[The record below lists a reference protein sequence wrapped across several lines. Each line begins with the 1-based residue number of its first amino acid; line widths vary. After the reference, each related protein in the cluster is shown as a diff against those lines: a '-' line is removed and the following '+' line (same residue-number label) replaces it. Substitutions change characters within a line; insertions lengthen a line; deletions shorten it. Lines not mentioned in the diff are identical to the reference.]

1 MNTIKVASAE
11 VALSR
16 VVVQRHKIYTGS
28 VDEQQR
34 PYEGQKKPVG
44 SYNSVADLLNG
55 HLKSEPKELD

>member
-16 VVVQRHKIYTGS
+16 VVVQRHKIYTS
-28 VDEQQR
+28 SFDEQQR

-55 HLKSEPKELD
+55 H

>member
-16 VVVQRHKIYTGS
+16 VVVQRHKIYRSSFG
-28 VDEQQR
+28 EQQR
-34 PYEGQKKPVG
+34 PYEGQNEPVR

>member
-34 PYEGQKKPVG
+34 PYEGQKKACRVVQQCGRSTKWPFE
-44 SYNSVADLLNG
+44 
-55 HLKSEPKELD
+55 K